1 MTFPTRPLNI
11 LGTGLALTT
20 GLLCL
25 LFPRMDG
32 DAAVY
37 ALLAKHMVLQ
47 GDAFNLV
54 FQGKDWLDKPHF
66 PFWMMAIFFK
76 LFGINEYAY
85 HVPGLLFYGLGAWFT
100 RKIALHFY
108 DEVTASFAVLIYLS
122 LFGLLLA
129 VHDQKAE
136 VYLLALMTGA
146 SYAWL
151 RYEQQG
157 RFKYWLL
164 GCVCT
169 AAAVMTKGVFVL
181 GILGVGLVVML
192 VYRRAWSRLF
202 HWKWV
207 AAIVGTL
214 LFTLP
219 ELLALYLQFDAHP
232 EKLVFDRTHVS
243 GLKFFL
249 WDSQFG
255 RFLNTGPIQNTGGSP
270 FFFVHNLV
278 WTFFPLSVVLM
289 GVLWTG
295 ACSLFTWTRSAGAK
309 TDVACAVAHDV
320 APVFLWSTFLSA
332 FVLFSATKYQM
343 DYYLVI
349 VFPYAAIACAHW
361 LKNGNLFSVWS
372 GWLVRM
378 HLGYVGL
385 ILALTLMFAVLYFWH
400 SGYPWVLLAWAPVLA
415 LAPAMKRWGPQGR
428 VLVCSLG
435 AVLALFAFTVTFHR
449 DLYVKFNMGHVV
461 ARYLNAQVR
470 QPVFVYNMIFNT
482 FDFFS
487 EMPSLPVHS
496 AEELLGARR
505 QCCANQPEGKAFYV
519 VIRTSEVSALVQGLE
534 KIIASNPGGDGATAT
549 PKMQVKTMQQFEEI
563 ELPKQFV
570 WQLVKDDKTL
580 PRQSL
585 SVLRVEMGS

>member
-1 MTFPTRPLNI
+1 M
-11 LGTGLALTT
+11 GLALVTC
-20 GLLCL
+20 LLCL

-100 RKIALHFY
+100 RKMAFHFY

-151 RYEQQG
+151 RYEQHG

-164 GCVCT
+164 GSVCT

-181 GILGVGLVVML
+181 GILGVGLVAML

-207 AAIVGTL
+207 AAIAGTL

-232 EKLVFDRTHVS
+232 EKLVFDRTQVS

-255 RFLNTGPIQNTGGSP
+255 RFLNTGPIQNTKGSP

-295 ACSLFTWTRSAGAK
+295 ARSLLSRLRGMGAK
-309 TDVACAVAHDV
+309 TDPASDAGLGA
-320 APVFLWSTFLSA
+320 APVFLWTTFLSA
-332 FVLFSATKYQM
+332 FALFSATKYQM

-361 LKNGNLFSVWS
+361 LKNVDLFSVWS
-372 GWLVRM
+372 GWLVRV

-385 ILALTLMFAVLYFWH
+385 ILVLTLVLSVLYFWN

-415 LAPAMKRWGPQGR
+415 LASVMKRWGPQGR
-428 VLVCSLG
+428 VLACSVG
-435 AVLALFAFTVTFHR
+435 AVVALFVFTVTFHR
-449 DLYVKFNMGHVV
+449 DLYVKFNVGHVV
-461 ARYLNAQVR
+461 ARYLNTQVR

-487 EMPSLPVHS
+487 EMPNLPVHS
-496 AEELLGARR
+496 AEELLSARR
-505 QCCANQPEGKAFYV
+505 QCCANQPAGKAFYV
-519 VIRTSEVSALVQGLE
+519 VIRTSEAPALIQGLE
-534 KIIASNPGGDGATAT
+534 RMIAARPGGDGATAT
-549 PKMQVKTMQQFEEI
+549 PELQIRTLQQFEEI

-585 SVLRVEMGS
+585 SVLRVEVGS